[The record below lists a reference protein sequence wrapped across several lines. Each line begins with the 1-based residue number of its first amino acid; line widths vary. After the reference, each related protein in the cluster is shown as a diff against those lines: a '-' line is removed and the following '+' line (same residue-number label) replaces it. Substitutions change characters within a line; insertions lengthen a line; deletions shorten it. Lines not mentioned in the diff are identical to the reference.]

1 LSLVTTREREHLY
14 TKKEVQ
20 KARDAREFLKNAGY
34 PSECEAIHMIRDGN
48 IENIPI
54 SVEDIKNSF
63 DIYGAPPV
71 EMIRGKMTKKKA
83 IQRDEVDIGLKEE
96 RKIQTLTSD
105 VMYVNDE
112 PFLVS
117 ISSPMEL
124 VITAYLVSQSKP
136 KLGEALQLHIN
147 LLRS

>member
-1 LSLVTTREREHLY
+1 LSSEKTQASVLSLADIQDMYPVSYVQGKSYTVHLPDRDIVFRRKGKLYLGEFSDWINQDEGESKLSLVTTREREHLY

-63 DIYGAPPV
+63 DIYGAPV
-71 EMIRGKMTKKKA
+71 ES
-83 IQRDEVDIGLKEE
+83 KEM
-96 RKIQTLTSD
+96 R
-105 VMYVNDE
+105 
-112 PFLVS
+112 S
-117 ISSPMEL
+117 IL
-124 VITAYLVSQSKP
+124 D
-136 KLGEALQLHIN
+136 
-147 LLRS
+147 